1 MNITQRFHGLLHSCP
16 NKKILGYKKNN
27 EWNWITREKLKNNI
41 LYCID
46 VLKDNGV
53 EKNNRVIYKGNNS
66 VEWVSWNIATTALG
80 ACWVPLYHNQNN
92 NYVNHIINDC
102 TPKVFINDSNPI
114 DDKMKNKMNI
124 ISNKV
129 ENFNYNSEIPLEHNS
144 YISNLIYSSGTTG
157 KPKGVILTNENI
169 LSNVDA
175 IQWRFSDLQYRKQ
188 YTTLNILPW
197 AHIYGLTTELY
208 YNLLNNNKIAI
219 SNGPENFVT
228 ELREIQP
235 DLLYLVPRVLQLIKK
250 KLEIF
255 DKPVIR
261 YLLPLVIKRIFGK
274 NLLTIFVGG
283 SQLDETTKQFYV
295 NNEIKLCEGYGCT
308 ETAPMIS
315 VNHTSNPRNINSV
328 GKIMDNV
335 IVKIID
341 EEICVSGPNV
351 MTGYWNNPEATK
363 KVLFYHDN
371 NIFYKTG
378 DSGSIDDKGFLYYN
392 GRISENYKLSNG
404 KFVNVNDIENQ
415 VKKYTSYNF
424 IVYGNNKDYNIIIAE
439 EYTDLNDEA
448 LRLIN
453 KELDSYLKIKK
464 ILKLQNGSF
473 QEFLTPK
480 MSIKRRA
487 LEKVYEKEIEKF
499 YLN

>member
-1 MNITQRFHGLLHSCP
+1 M
-16 NKKILGYKKNN
+16 
-27 EWNWITREKLKNNI
+27 
-41 LYCID
+41 
-46 VLKDNGV
+46 
-53 EKNNRVIYKGNNS
+53 
-66 VEWVSWNIATTALG
+66 
-80 ACWVPLYHNQNN
+80 
-92 NYVNHIINDC
+92 
-102 TPKVFINDSNPI
+102 
-114 DDKMKNKMNI
+114 
-124 ISNKV
+124 
-129 ENFNYNSEIPLEHNS
+129 
-144 YISNLIYSSGTTG
+144 
-157 KPKGVILTNENI
+157 
-169 LSNVDA
+169 
-175 IQWRFSDLQYRKQ
+175 
-188 YTTLNILPW
+188 
-197 AHIYGLTTELY
+197 
-208 YNLLNNNKIAI
+208 
-219 SNGPENFVT
+219 
-228 ELREIQP
+228 
-235 DLLYLVPRVLQLIKK
+235 LYLVPRVLQLIKK

-261 YLLPLVIKRIFGK
+261 YLLPLIIKRIFGK

-363 KVLFYHDN
+363 KALVKVDN
-371 NIFYKTG
+371 RVYYRTG
-378 DSGSIDDKGFLYYN
+378 DSGSIDDKDFLYYN
-392 GRISENYKLSNG
+392 GRIGENYKLSNG

-415 VKKYTSYNF
+415 VKKYTNYNF
-424 IVYGNNKDYNIIIAE
+424 IVYGNNKDYNIIITE
-439 EYTDLNDEA
+439 EDTNLNDDA

-453 KELDSYLKIKK
+453 KELDSYLHIKK
-464 ILKLQNGSF
+464 IFKLPNGSF

-487 LEKVYEKEIEKF
+487 LEKAYEIDIEKM
-499 YLN
+499 Y